1 MGTSLSIDIAAG
13 AHRHSRQRSGDFMST
28 SLSIDEAALAK
39 AWHAYIHEPHR
50 TLVEIARTELGL
62 GRAAFAHR
70 RAAWRWPKR
79 HIAVAAARAEV
90 SRRLPGLDPALSAAV
105 PLALVAQDTQP
116 DGIAD
121 FGAVARSL
129 RILLLRQLQ
138 GLEPEPGDL
147 DRTARTLQTIPKT
160 VDAIQALERLQGPAD
175 ASSDD
180 AGAND
185 PDEPPP
191 RSIEELRQELAGH
204 LDRLAQEE
212 ALERGFGFDDADGV
226 GAPA

>member
-1 MGTSLSIDIAAG
+1 
-13 AHRHSRQRSGDFMST
+13 MST

-90 SRRLPGLDPALSAAV
+90 ARRLPGLDPALSAAV

-129 RILLLRQLQ
+129 RSLLLRQLQ

-160 VDAIQALERLQGPAD
+160 VDAIQALERLQGPAAHGSFHD
-175 ASSDD
+175 ATSDD